1 MVSKYRDE
9 EKRKTAYTE
18 IRQNSEVFTTASAT
32 GIKKKKKQMDY
43 KNEHICFLVIKQILR
58 VLDDL
63 QSI

>member
-32 GIKKKKKQMDY
+32 GIKKKKSRWTTKM
-43 KNEHICFLVIKQILR
+43 NTFVF
-58 VLDDL
+58 
-63 QSI
+63 